1 MVFIIALSLSLH
13 INNIKDIYQDISK
26 NPLENVKSR
35 DKYKVIKREEET
47 GIYLLC

>member
-35 DKYKVIKREEET
+35 DKCKVIQREEET